1 MLKIAGES
9 ALPWLALLYE
19 GLLQIS
25 TTTASITM
33 GVIYLGV
40 HGQQDRVTAMQESLT
55 NLNTIKNCLLITIKI
70 WCPGTTGKGLYL
82 IWTTG
87 LAKAKNISDLTETN
101 DRAASVKKSFFIG
114 HCLWTRTA
122 ENVSTS
128 YLTNWLS
135 VIQGFSKNFTYD
147 PIHIKSYT
155 KNSVSDSIHII

>member
-1 MLKIAGES
+1 M
-9 ALPWLALLYE
+9 LYE

-122 ENVSTS
+122 ENVSTP